1 MNKIL
6 RKVGHAIGVVVA
18 AVILFFAWKKF
29 YKAPTITNPDQKI
42 KSEID
47 KGFTT
52 YDEYVERE
60 VQRLANANRDEIIK
74 AFEDAFG
81 GRK

>member
-6 RKVGHAIGVVVA
+6 RKIGHAIGVVVA
-18 AVILFFAWKKF
+18 AIILFFAWKKF

-42 KSEID
+42 KLMIE
-47 KGFTT
+47 KGYTT
-52 YDEYVERE
+52 YEDYVEYE
-60 VQRLANANRDEIIK
+60 AQRLANANRDQIIR